1 MTNTDEAEEKEGEK
15 KDEQSDSP
23 TSPEKVN
30 LIFNK
35 AVNCRKLFVFV
46 QKLIAGVATA
56 HAEMGLK
63 LYLECALVAENC
75 ATMNVRGG
83 NHSSSSCDFNGMAY
97 EFIAQAFI
105 LYEDE
110 ISDSKIQYR
119 SIVSMVGTL
128 LSCRSFAKEDYES
141 LITKTTQYGAKL
153 LRKPDQCKMI
163 IMCSHLFYR
172 NEKDVSAACL
182 MNMKFLP
189 YKSFF

>member
-1 MTNTDEAEEKEGEK
+1 MFLLKW
-15 KDEQSDSP
+15 QS
-23 TSPEKVN
+23 
-30 LIFNK
+30 
-35 AVNCRKLFVFV
+35 CRKLFVFV

-56 HAEMGLK
+56 HAEIGLK
-63 LYLECALVAENC
+63 LYLECALAAENC
-75 ATMNVRGG
+75 ASLNVRGK
-83 NHSSSSCDFNGMAY
+83 NHSSGSCDFNGMAY

-128 LSCRSFAKEDYES
+128 LSCRSFVKEDYES

-163 IMCSHLFYR
+163 ILCSHLFYR
-172 NEKDVSAACL
+172 GEDDVSTACL
-182 MNMKFLP
+182 LNMIFFP
-189 YKSFF
+189 AGSFY